1 MGLRLVFLGP
11 PGAGKGTQAK
21 RLASQRGLA
30 HVSTGDML
38 RSAVARGTEAGKK
51 AKAIMDSGGLVPDEV
66 VLEMVKERL
75 DTDAAEGFILDGFPR
90 TTKQAE
96 DLEKTLADRSQAL
109 DAVVNFALPID
120 RAIQRFAGRRSC
132 PKCGEVYHIEAKP
145 PKMHGACDKDGTA
158 LVQRPDDSPT
168 VIRTRMAE
176 YEDKTLPLI
185 LYYMRE
191 GLLLEVDADGD
202 IEEVYGRLDHAVSQ
216 REAGER

>member
-1 MGLRLVFLGP
+1 MGLRLVLLGP

-21 RLASQRGLA
+21 RLAERRGLA

-38 RSAVARGTEAGKK
+38 RSAVARGTDAGKK
-51 AKAIMDSGGLVPDEV
+51 AKAIMESGGLVPDDV

-75 DTDAAEGFILDGFPR
+75 ESDAAEGFILDGYPR
-90 TTKQAE
+90 TTRQAE
-96 DLEKTLADRSQAL
+96 DLEKALADHSLAL
-109 DAVVNFALPID
+109 DAVVNFALQID
-120 RAIQRFAGRRSC
+120 RAIERFAGRRSC
-132 PKCGEVYHIEAKP
+132 PKCGEVYHLEAKP
-145 PKMHGACDKDGTA
+145 PKMFGACDKDGTA
-158 LVQRPDDSPT
+158 LVQRPDDSPN

-176 YEDKTLPLI
+176 YEEKTLPLI

-202 IEEVYGRLDHAVSQ
+202 IEEVFGRLEGAVAQ